1 MVDKQGEGARGQPA
15 TSAWSVPEGAERMS
29 GANALSES
37 QNIAI
42 APHLRSFFRTLLPL
56 SRPLH
61 SRVLAIAAHADELVQ
76 EVMLRYGR
84 KLLALILK
92 SCC

>member
-29 GANALSES
+29 GVNALLES

-42 APHLRSFFRTLLPL
+42 APHLRSFFALCPSYQGFCTFGL
-56 SRPLH
+56 
-61 SRVLAIAAHADELVQ
+61 LAICGA
-76 EVMLRYGR
+76 RR
-84 KLLALILK
+84 
-92 SCC
+92 